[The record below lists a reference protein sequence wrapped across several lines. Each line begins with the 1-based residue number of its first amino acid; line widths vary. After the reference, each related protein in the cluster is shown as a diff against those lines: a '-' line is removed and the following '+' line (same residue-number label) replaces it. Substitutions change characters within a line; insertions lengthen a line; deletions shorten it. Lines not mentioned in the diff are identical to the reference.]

1 MINKKV
7 AEDEGL
13 KTVKVPPKSPTS
25 FITKVQRV
33 YVPTHEDDDDDD
45 ENEFGHEI
53 DFSKMPPRSPV
64 PKPRTPPPVKNTSG
78 SDTDGG
84 KSTPDI
90 TSGHRKSV
98 SFDFSGDERS
108 RSDFSDNESS
118 RRPIKSI
125 LRTPS
130 PSSSTNSTLERPK
143 PERLPIVPTIAKI
156 TEVDSPVQ
164 SLESQDSQDRINY
177 YLQSTDESESDKVE
191 IDELEYPPTRLEKF
205 GELNERGEIQRENP
219 FREAFLF
226 KKPPDAYE
234 EMAKIYSKNLPK
246 LKREGSRSNEDLLSE
261 ELCHIPTRQ
270 FFKST
275 ENLAV
280 IRKPKIPPPPP
291 PKPDKNIKH
300 ANVVCNIALESFQ
313 NSDIGVGN
321 FTVFEHNA
329 ETNVIHKV
337 SDMPL
342 PPLPKSP
349 RSPKRPTESPPPP
362 PINYATM
369 PSLYDLPLPPPPPIE
384 ILTPSPTL
392 SLSTTPI
399 KQKTR
404 QKQFVHENSPD
415 NILVPEDIHRTI
427 LLQENEIRNA
437 IRQHSTTSSECSSI
451 KTVVSSSEGC
461 HSNNY
466 ISISKQSVNPN
477 PFLDTDDVFLESDT
491 NSLISSNDDHQ
502 QTNILSPTQIFPTPQ
517 ILPVQYTN
525 LPMPQNASQPQ
536 FIHIGGV
543 ATSATGIV
551 SSTTNSLL
559 PASLPPIFCSPG
571 FTFAPNSI
579 FQQQQQLI
587 QEQQRQLLEQQE
599 QLKGFMVSELSSTSA
614 LPPPPPPLPPKPLKF
629 SKTVDDKDNLYENS
643 PVPTSVATKSSFY
656 EEPIIYKNDTE
667 SIYATIEESL
677 TYIEDSSVDSCADMP
692 PVPPPT
698 SSLKRLS
705 FIRESNNS
713 LNKAE
718 AVGKETCV

>member
-7 AEDEGL
+7 AEDESL
-13 KTVKVPPKSPTS
+13 KSVQVPPKSPTS
-25 FITKVQRV
+25 FITKVQKV

-45 ENEFGHEI
+45 EVYEI
-53 DFSKMPPRSPV
+53 DLNKMPPQSPV
-64 PKPRTPPPVKNTSG
+64 PKPRTPPPIKYTSE

-108 RSDFSDNESS
+108 RSDFSDTESTK
-118 RRPIKSI
+118 RPIKSI

-130 PSSSTNSTLERPK
+130 PSSSANSTLERPK
-143 PERLPIVPTIAKI
+143 PDRLPIVPTIAKI

-164 SLESQDSQDRINY
+164 SLESQDSQDRMNY
-177 YLQSTDESESDKVE
+177 YLESTESESDKIE
-191 IDELEYPPTRLEKF
+191 IDDLEYPPTRLEKF

-226 KKPPDAYE
+226 KKPPNAYE
-234 EMAKIYSKNLPK
+234 EMAKIYSKNPPK

-261 ELCHIPTRQ
+261 ETKDIPTRQ
-270 FFKST
+270 YFKST

-280 IRKPKIPPPPP
+280 IRKPKVPPLPP
-291 PKPDKNIKH
+291 PKPEKTIKH
-300 ANVVCNIALESFQ
+300 ANVVRNTALETFQ
-313 NSDIGVGN
+313 CSEVGVGD
-321 FTVFEHNA
+321 FTVFEHDA
-329 ETNVIHKV
+329 ATNVIHKV

-342 PPLPKSP
+342 PPIPKSP
-349 RSPKRPTESPPPP
+349 KSPKSPSYKRPTVSPPPP

-369 PSLYDLPLPPPPPIE
+369 PSSLYDLPLPPPPIE
-384 ILTPSPTL
+384 ILTPSPSL

-399 KQKTR
+399 KTR

-415 NILVPEDIHRTI
+415 NILVPEDVHRTI

-451 KTVVSSSEGC
+451 KTVI
-461 HSNNY
+461 SNSDSQSNSNSTNN
-466 ISISKQSVNPN
+466 INNKQLVN

-491 NSLISSNDDHQ
+491 NSLISSTTDDNLQ
-502 QTNILSPTQIFPTPQ
+502 QQAFSPTQIFPTPQ

-543 ATSATGIV
+543 ATSATGTGV
-551 SSTTNSLL
+551 VPLL
-559 PASLPPIFCSPG
+559 SASPLPSSLPPIFCSPG

-587 QEQQRQLLEQQE
+587 QEQQRQLQEQQE
-599 QLKGFMVSELSSTSA
+599 QLKGLMVSESEHE
-614 LPPPPPPLPPKPLKF
+614 PPPLPPKPLKF
-629 SKTVDDKDNLYENS
+629 SKSVDNNDNLYENS
-643 PVPTSVATKSSFY
+643 VTVTTSVVNRSSFY
-656 EEPIIYKNDTE
+656 EEPIVYKNDDDC
-667 SIYATIEESL
+667 IYATIEESL

-705 FIRESNNS
+705 SIRESNNS
-713 LNKAE
+713 LNKVE
-718 AVGKETCV
+718 PVGKETCV

>member
-7 AEDEGL
+7 AEDESL
-13 KTVKVPPKSPTS
+13 KSVKVPPKSPTS

-45 ENEFGHEI
+45 LGDEI
-53 DFSKMPPRSPV
+53 DFTKVPPRSPV
-64 PKPRTPPPVKNTSG
+64 PKPRTPPPGKYTSE

-84 KSTPDI
+84 RFTPDI

-108 RSDFSDNESS
+108 RSDFSDNESNK
-118 RRPIKSI
+118 RPIKSI

-143 PERLPIVPTIAKI
+143 PDRLPIVPTIAKI

-164 SLESQDSQDRINY
+164 SLESQDSQDRMNY
-177 YLQSTDESESDKVE
+177 YPQSTDESESDKVD
-191 IDELEYPPTRLEKF
+191 IDDLEYPPSRLEKF

-234 EMAKIYSKNLPK
+234 EMAKMYSKNPPK

-261 ELCHIPTRQ
+261 ETSHISSRL

-291 PKPDKNIKH
+291 PKPEKTIKH
-300 ANVVCNIALESFQ
+300 ADVVRNLALESFQ
-313 NSDIGVGN
+313 NIDVGVGD

-329 ETNVIHKV
+329 VTNVIHQV

-349 RSPKRPTESPPPP
+349 KSPKSPKRPTESPPPP

-369 PSLYDLPLPPPPPIE
+369 PSLYDLPLPPPPIE

-392 SLSTTPI
+392 SLSATPI
-399 KQKTR
+399 KHTSR

-415 NILVPEDIHRTI
+415 NILVPEDVHRTI

-437 IRQHSTTSSECSSI
+437 IRHHSTTSSECSSI
-451 KTVVSSSEGC
+451 KTIISNSEGS

-466 ISISKQSVNPN
+466 SNISKQSVN

-491 NSLISSNDDHQ
+491 NSLLSSNDDHQ

-543 ATSATGIV
+543 AASATGVV
-551 SSTTNSLL
+551 SSTTSQL
-559 PASLPPIFCSPG
+559 PASLPPIFCTPG

-587 QEQQRQLLEQQE
+587 QEQARQLHEQQE

-614 LPPPPPPLPPKPLKF
+614 LPTPPPLPPKPLKF
-629 SKTVDDKDNLYENS
+629 LNTVDNNDNLYENS
-643 PVPTSVATKSSFY
+643 PVLTFVASRSSFY
-656 EEPIIYKNDTE
+656 EEPIVHKNDDDC
-667 SIYATIEESL
+667 IYATIEESL

-705 FIRESNNS
+705 FIRESSNS
-713 LNKAE
+713 LNQVE
-718 AVGKETCV
+718 IVGKETCV

>member
-7 AEDEGL
+7 AEDECL
-13 KTVKVPPKSPTS
+13 QNVQVPPKSPTS

-45 ENEFGHEI
+45 ENDFCNEI
-53 DFSKMPPRSPV
+53 DFSKVLSRSPV
-64 PKPRTPPPVKNTSG
+64 PKSRTSPPFKNTSE
-78 SDTDGG
+78 SDTDRG
-84 KSTPDI
+84 KLTPDI

-98 SFDFSGDERS
+98 SFDFSADERS

-118 RRPIKSI
+118 RGPIKSI

-164 SLESQDSQDRINY
+164 SLESQDSQDPMNY
-177 YLQSTDESESDKVE
+177 YLESTEESESDKVE

-234 EMAKIYSKNLPK
+234 EMAKIYSKNLKK

-261 ELCHIPTRQ
+261 EISHIPIRG
-270 FFKST
+270 FCKSSD
-275 ENLAV
+275 NLAV
-280 IRKPKIPPPPP
+280 IQKPKTAPPPPP
-291 PKPDKNIKH
+291 PKPNKNIHH
-300 ANVVCNIALESFQ
+300 ANVVRNIALESFQ
-313 NSDIGVGN
+313 NSDVGIGD
-321 FTVFEHNA
+321 FTIFEHNA
-329 ETNVIHKV
+329 KTNVIHQLSHV
-337 SDMPL
+337 PL

-349 RSPKRPTESPPPP
+349 KSPKSPKRPTESPPPP
-362 PINYATM
+362 PINYSTM
-369 PSLYDLPLPPPPPIE
+369 PSLYDLPLPPPPIE
-384 ILTPSPTL
+384 MLTPSPTL

-399 KQKTR
+399 KQSNR

-415 NILVPEDIHRTI
+415 NILVPEDVHRTI

-437 IRQHSTTSSECSSI
+437 IKLHSTTSSESSST
-451 KTVVSSSEGC
+451 KTVISNSEGC
-461 HSNNY
+461 HSINSNR
-466 ISISKQSVNPN
+466 KQSVNPN

-543 ATSATGIV
+543 AASATGIV
-551 SSTTNSLL
+551 SSTTNLL

-579 FQQQQQLI
+579 FEQQQQLI
-587 QEQQRQLLEQQE
+587 QEQQRQLQEQHE
-599 QLKGFMVSELSSTSA
+599 QLKGFMVSELSSKSA
-614 LPPPPPPLPPKPLKF
+614 PPPPLPPKPLKF
-629 SKTVDDKDNLYENS
+629 LKTVDPDLNLYENVS
-643 PVPTSVATKSSFY
+643 VPTSVASKNSFY
-656 EEPIIYKNDTE
+656 EEPIIFKNDTE

-677 TYIEDSSVDSCADMP
+677 TYIEDSSVDSCADIP
-692 PVPPPT
+692 PVPPST
-698 SSLKRLS
+698 SSLKQL
-705 FIRESNNS
+705 FFPRESNNTQ
-713 LNKAE
+713 KKVDT
-718 AVGKETCV
+718 VGKETYV